1 MTVEKQYSLPSPI
14 INKKESD
21 SLIALTEKYEKMT
34 ASSKLS
40 KAGKKVA
47 EIIPEPVKKVAK
59 TAREGITEAELYVQC
74 MKVVAEGF
82 GILEKQAAKM
92 TVSEKT
98 IVTKI
103 NEMTKENEITSVDEI
118 CLARGYNISKQ
129 VSKYKTQDLAL
140 ALVEGAGTGAFG
152 FAGLPFNLVLST
164 FLYYRTVQSVAMYY
178 GYDVKN
184 DAAELMIAGDVF
196 MNALSPKSKGS
207 NEVSNIIAKIMVMTE
222 TTAIKQTAKKA
233 WSEMATRGGVG
244 LLLTQMRALANKSA
258 QKALEK
264 AGEKGL
270 EESLFKGVF
279 EQIGKG
285 LTKKAIGKAIP
296 IIGAVIGGLFD
307 TAVMN
312 TVIDYA
318 DVFYNKR
325 YILEKEV
332 RINALIEGDTDDVI
346 DVEQEDIV
354 CSNDSLCKRGGFGTE
369 QNNFYEHKS
378 E

>member
-1 MTVEKQYSLPSPI
+1 MREVYMEEKQYSLPSPI
-14 INKKESD
+14 VNKKESD
-21 SLIALTEKYEKMT
+21 ALVALTEKYEKMT
-34 ASSKLS
+34 TPGKLS
-40 KAGKKVA
+40 KAGKKVV

-59 TAREGITEAELYVQC
+59 TAKDGITEAEFFAQC

-98 IVTKI
+98 IVNKI
-103 NEMTKENEITSVDEI
+103 NEMTKGNEITSINEV
-118 CLARGYNISKQ
+118 CLARGYNISKL
-129 VSKYKTQDLAL
+129 VSKYKTQDLTL

-164 FLYYRTVQSVAMYY
+164 FLYYRAVQSVAMYY

-222 TTAIKQTAKKA
+222 TTAIKQTAKKT
-233 WSEMATRGGVG
+233 WSEMAARGGVG

-270 EESLFKGVF
+270 EESVFKGVF

-285 LTKKAIGKAIP
+285 LTKKAIGKAVP
-296 IIGAVIGGLFD
+296 VIGAVIGGLFD

-332 RINALIEGDTDDVI
+332 RINALIAGDEDDVI
-346 DVEQEDIV
+346 DVEPEDIV
-354 CSNDSLCKRGGFGTE
+354 EVSADDSNDE
-369 QNNFYEHKS
+369 E
-378 E
+378 